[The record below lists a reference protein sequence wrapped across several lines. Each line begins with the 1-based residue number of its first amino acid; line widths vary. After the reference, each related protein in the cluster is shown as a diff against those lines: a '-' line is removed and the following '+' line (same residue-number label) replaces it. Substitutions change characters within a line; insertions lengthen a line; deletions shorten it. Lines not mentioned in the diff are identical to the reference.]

1 MVLIL
6 ISDCAIRTSL
16 LQEFILQNLFFSMV
30 GPTIIRNTHHF
41 GFGSWIFSF
50 TLSSVLHVSYTRK
63 RSGNVM
69 ECPMHPRTLLQGKKM
84 TFRHTGVCLIRTHVA
99 RWHVKEI
106 SIRPL
111 LCASRTKPS
120 SMESTLSTRKFAC
133 SFKREAFPC
142 PHGVTNRS
150 GLIRI
155 LLDVDLWV
163 LSPCCII
170 WFLLVIN
177 SRSEKVTG
185 R

>member
-1 MVLIL
+1 MPN
-6 ISDCAIRTSL
+6 AP
-16 LQEFILQNLFFSMV
+16 ENLAT
-30 GPTIIRNTHHF
+30 GQKDDLPT
-41 GFGSWIFSF
+41 
-50 TLSSVLHVSYTRK
+50 Y
-63 RSGNVM
+63 
-69 ECPMHPRTLLQGKKM
+69 
-84 TFRHTGVCLIRTHVA
+84 GVCLIRTHVA

-155 LLDVDLWV
+155 HFDVDL
-163 LSPCCII
+163 
-170 WFLLVIN
+170 
-177 SRSEKVTG
+177 
-185 R
+185 